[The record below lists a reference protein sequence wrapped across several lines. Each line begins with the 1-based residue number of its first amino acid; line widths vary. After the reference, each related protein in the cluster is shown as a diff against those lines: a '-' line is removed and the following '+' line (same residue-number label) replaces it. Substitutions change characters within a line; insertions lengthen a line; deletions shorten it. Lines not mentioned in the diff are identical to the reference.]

1 MQKVILTI
9 LDGYG
14 LGEDSPFNAVR
25 NAQSPNLD
33 KLFKTCPLSKLTCSG
48 KQVGLP
54 EGTMGNSEVGHL
66 NIGAGRIVWQDISQI
81 DNTIENG
88 SFFTNPDLVSALEY
102 AKSNH
107 KKIHLLG
114 LLSDGGVH
122 SSMDHL
128 KALIK
133 KAADEKIV
141 DLYLHLFTDG
151 RDTPPN
157 SAAGYLADI
166 EDYLSRHT
174 GKVASLGGRFYGMDR
189 DKRWQRVEKSYRS
202 LVQGEGETGSSA
214 AEIISNNYA
223 KDITDEFIVPS
234 NVTVNG
240 KPIALIG
247 EGDVVIFFNFRSD
260 RAREMTIALN
270 DESFTEFPVEKLNLR
285 FLTMTSYREDFH
297 YPTLSPKANYNNLL
311 GKVIADQGLKQLRI
325 AETEKFAHVTFFFN
339 GGFDTPF
346 DGEERILVPSPKVE
360 TYDLQPE
367 MSAIEVTDKVVAA
380 IESREYSLI
389 ILNFANCDM
398 VGHTG
403 VYKAAV
409 KAVET
414 VDACMGRILE
424 SVDKNDYTLVMTAD
438 HGNSEKMLEND
449 IPFTAHTKNPVPFI
463 VRKDGILLKDGILAD
478 IAPTILKIMD
488 ISIPAEMTGKPLF

>member
-14 LGEDSPFNAVR
+14 LGEESPFNAVR
-25 NAQSPNLD
+25 NAHSPNLD
-33 KLFKTCPLSKLTCSG
+33 KLFKNYPQSQLICSG

-54 EGTMGNSEVGHL
+54 VGTMGNSEVGHL
-66 NIGAGRIVWQDISQI
+66 NIGAGRTVWQDISQI
-81 DNTIENG
+81 DNTIEDG
-88 SFFTNPDLVSALEY
+88 TFFTNPDLVDAIEY
-102 AKSNH
+102 AKASN
-107 KKIHLLG
+107 KNIHLLG

-133 KAADEKIV
+133 KAADSKV
-141 DLYLHLFTDG
+141 TDLYLHLFTDG

-157 SAAGYLADI
+157 SAAGFLADI
-166 EDYLSRHT
+166 EACLKDHT
-174 GKVASLGGRFYGMDR
+174 GRVASIGGRFYGMDR

-202 LVQGEGETGSSA
+202 LVHGEGETGSSA

-234 NVTVNG
+234 NVVENG
-240 KPIALIG
+240 KPVALIG
-247 EGDVVIFFNFRSD
+247 QGDVVIFFNFRSD

-270 DESFTEFPVEKLNLR
+270 DQTFAEFPTEKLNLR
-285 FLTMTSYREDFH
+285 FLTMTSYREDFN

-346 DGEERILVPSPKVE
+346 AGEERILVPSPKVE

-367 MSAIEVTDKVVAA
+367 MSAVEVTDKVIAA
-380 IESREYSLI
+380 IESKEYSLI

-403 VYKAAV
+403 VYQAAV

-414 VDACMGRILE
+414 VDVCMGRIIE
-424 SVDKNDYTLVMTAD
+424 SIDKNDYTLVLTAD
-438 HGNSEKMLEND
+438 HGNSEKMLENN

-463 VRKDGILLKDGILAD
+463 VRKEGVELKDGILAD
-478 IAPTILKIMD
+478 IAPTILKIMG
-488 ISIPAEMTGKPLF
+488 IALPAEMTGKALF